1 MNDPR
6 AIETVSRQDERT
18 SGTYETADDRY
29 HFEAKLAQPLSKP
42 STAHTPFSIIQI
54 DEDTVASQKYILCSR
69 RPSPSSHLHWL
80 DDCSKRKRS
89 TSDHDDQNDQST
101 SRRRR
106 CHALRAH
113 SACLPAC
120 RLSAQIPLYWSH
132 TQESL
137 FQILSSLQKCLASS
151 GSKVSWLLAYRTHS
165 ACHRLAPAKHD
176 EYIRQQFS
184 GFIKK
189 TSKTK
194 SILNLCIHR
203 LHLR

>member
-1 MNDPR
+1 MRQLMIDTTSKQN
-6 AIETVSRQDERT
+6 SRNHFQNLPPLIHRFLSYKSTKTPSHHKNTFCVRGGQVLPLICIGLTIAARGRDQLLTMTIRT
-18 SGTYETADDRY
+18 TS
-29 HFEAKLAQPLSKP
+29 QP
-42 STAHTPFSIIQI
+42 A
-54 DEDTVASQKYILCSR
+54 
-69 RPSPSSHLHWL
+69 
-80 DDCSKRKRS
+80 
-89 TSDHDDQNDQST
+89 N
-101 SRRRR
+101 RRR